1 MALGLTAKGVKK
13 AFDLVSKQYAG
24 AKDVEKVK
32 AYLDHVKHVR
42 KNYSLQGNQTQQPGY
57 LSPLYDDPKTIALRK
72 LAHNVPRKSTAMAK
86 QLGFKTG
93 QQLAK
98 AIDSGDAAIG
108 RRGYIRYVKQDT
120 GNRKGRGAAELTSKL
135 SGVPLKVR
143 HESMVSVYD
152 EIGSGKLN
160 LEKTLEKLK
169 LDGKS
174 VNVPDAAKIL
184 GIEPYQLQNTMKGL
198 IKKKGSNIVKT
209 VDGAYRINLFNLAKE
224 AKKVFKAKEK
234 RGSTGSTPDY
244 IKTMFRTKW
253 DALFKK
259 DFPMASKEVE
269 IFKKE
274 LNKGVARADEKKVVD
289 HIKGVARSL
298 NDKDMG
304 LGAFNAY
311 VQDVKGGRH
320 MNSLNRKELNKLMDE
335 FLENQRQR
343 PDYFDVIN
351 IFGRPNLQQLAAEMN
366 TPGIIKGSKGTYF
379 DKLYDNVFDD
389 GKYLTKISDEA
400 TNIKDFFIKGSD
412 FEIDPTMFN
421 LANLKDLQ
429 KLTIGSSAHNYR
441 GFNTSMF
448 NTVEDLGNSLK
459 VDAFRNRA
467 IERLKNIDAQ
477 IAKRS
482 GEVVDKYKAM
492 AALREREGFLTP
504 ALPQGI
510 KNVLTDAGVKNVFK
524 KGGRVGFDDGGD
536 VVDFDELIRI
546 NIEDHGMENK
556 DAIDEAVKTYLSY
569 KNNNYLSGGAV
580 GVGGNSIGGVG
591 TAIDNQ
597 VGTFQ
602 SILSGI
608 GAGLIDIPK
617 GAFSLGASLLDLG
630 LGTNNAAQVEAFFD
644 NLTTLD
650 EKAEATTAGKITR
663 ILTNLGI
670 PGTAAFKTASGLTK
684 RALLAKEKGNYFKFT
699 KNLDDKLEKTM
710 TAKGRLFTT
719 LGGVAGVGASD
730 AIFVGDPERVGT
742 LGDAF
747 NIGPTRLKDNSEDD
761 AAREVMNRL
770 KFGVDSAFLG
780 GIIGG
785 TGSAITQ
792 AVQRSKQLN
801 RNNDIIDKIL
811 EYTTPQG
818 AKTREFFDTERVM
831 IGKRSAELNRAQV
844 LHRQMDKHIDGLFP
858 ILKQITSAE
867 VRGER
872 EKVVK
877 IINDALTSS
886 DKGPTVD
893 FIRGV
898 DDEIIGGRF
907 SLGDMSP
914 QALNKVKDIKGLN
927 FDEVVNIMQQSRDII
942 GDTFSDIGS
951 NIIRAGKKTD
961 EALGDTLNKFNDFK
975 EAFKVKSLDYI
986 NNTYRIF
993 KNGEIDA
1000 LSSYKP
1006 TDEAVQN
1013 TKQLF
1018 IQLSKQRNAADP
1030 TVKVL
1035 TDSEAAYAVD
1045 RLLAESKKYPK
1056 FLTEGE
1062 VIPMVK
1068 DKTGFLKDLAYKDF
1082 DKPLLPLNK
1091 ITNEK
1096 VKGFDVSPREII
1108 EELLGKVEDPSAT
1121 ILSSMNN
1128 LSLIRQ
1134 KHNFYGELYDQF
1146 KNKQFF
1152 ETREAAAAVFGDRN
1166 VLNQPI
1172 RMMATDKNGKLFTE
1186 AVNPLNGLYT
1196 SKGNQEALEGINR
1209 NLFTWTENNN
1219 MLSNFY
1225 NNFILYPKATSQ
1237 LAKTVLSPV
1246 THARNLISAGAFA
1259 AANGLIPLVNREALN
1274 EAYGAFA
1281 QVGKK
1286 GTDAYNK
1293 RYQRLLELGV
1303 VNSSARLGDL
1313 TEILAD
1319 VNFGARASQIR
1330 ALRGVTRA
1338 GGKVKQFATDL
1349 YTAEDDFWKMYTF
1362 AAERQRIASSLR
1374 NAGIDGTAFAR
1385 SERNNLGRTFA
1396 SFDEYLDEAAA
1407 DIVRNNVPN
1416 YDYVSNF
1423 IKDLRRAPIG
1433 NFVSF
1438 PAEII
1443 RTSINIVKKG
1453 LDDFNYVAPNGTK
1466 PFRNVG
1472 MTRLAGFGLTTA
1484 AIPYGLVEAFKAAQG
1499 VTGVEMD
1506 ALRRFVPDWSKNSN
1520 LIPIRGEDGKLKY
1533 VDFSH
1538 ANAYDTISRPLK
1550 TVLNAIADGR
1560 TDNDTVMEDFVQ
1572 GVVESTSELGA
1583 PFISESI
1590 WTQGIS
1596 DIFVRKGRTKDGRRL
1611 YTEQTPFGE
1620 KFSIAVKHLAETQ
1633 YPGSLAQA
1641 DRIFNSIT
1649 RNPDEYGRTYELADE
1664 VLGITGLRA
1673 VEVDP
1678 VQSMKFKI
1686 ADFRTGVN
1694 NARREFTAPLL
1705 RGGVVDAETII
1716 DRYQVANQALFNVQK
1731 EMSKDY
1737 YGAILL
1743 GATPK
1748 SLNAEFAD
1756 RVSNIQLR
1764 AIIKGNFKPFIPSEN
1779 IEKAFRENAKKI
1791 GGVNTYN
1798 IAKETIR
1805 RMAKQYSRLSLFD
1818 GQLPTFDNP
1827 YRAPLLPD
1835 LGLSNAPAPTSAL
1848 GLQTPGVSGIS
1859 NNIQTTALK
1868 GQRVFGPND
1877 TVFGG

>member
-1 MALGLTAKGVKK
+1 MLGLPMSIVRAGLTAGKAIRKLNPKITDKK
-13 AFDLVSKQYAG
+13 AKDTIARNNLLKGFHDDFKKTMGRNPKKSEFDALLSQGTAGYRPSKNIF
-24 AKDVEKVK
+24 
-32 AYLDHVKHVR
+32 VR
-42 KNYSLQGNQTQQPGY
+42 KNLGFMKEDTPFIS
-57 LSPLYDDPKTIALRK
+57 A
-72 LAHNVPRKSTAMAK
+72 RKSK
-86 QLGFKTG
+86 F
-93 QQLAK
+93 
-98 AIDSGDAAIG
+98 
-108 RRGYIRYVKQDT
+108 
-120 GNRKGRGAAELTSKL
+120 
-135 SGVPLKVR
+135 
-143 HESMVSVYD
+143 
-152 EIGSGKLN
+152 GKLN
-160 LEKTLEKLK
+160 KITDPDHVSPGTAYIRRRRAKRDKLDTAEVRKNVDKYMSVNDKNYNDLAVVPGYKANKLKPGDMTMSHGATNLKTNPENARIAAGRLNSDPDYKLFRKAEDDLHDLTLQQEKMTRGKTPKQLKEISEKVEKLNSEK
-169 LDGKS
+169 LDI
-174 VNVPDAAKIL
+174 IL
-184 GIEPYQLQNTMKGL
+184 GKGNEKISRQLDTVFF
-198 IKKKGSNIVKT
+198 NINNRGTLSKNATNFGNPNFKIDKYGVLDETLDPTKL
-209 VDGAYRINLFNLAKE
+209 NAKDRAIFE
-224 AKKVFKAKEK
+224 LGK
-234 RGSTGSTPDY
+234 RQ
-244 IKTMFRTKW
+244 
-253 DALFKK
+253 
-259 DFPMASKEVE
+259 
-269 IFKKE
+269 
-274 LNKGVARADEKKVVD
+274 
-289 HIKGVARSL
+289 SL
-298 NDKDMG
+298 NDAI
-304 LGAFNAY
+304 AFE
-311 VQDVKGGRH
+311 
-320 MNSLNRKELNKLMDE
+320 KELIQK
-335 FLENQRQR
+335 
-343 PDYFDVIN
+343 Y
-351 IFGRPNLQQLAAEMN
+351 
-366 TPGIIKGSKGTYF
+366 GSNYSEG
-379 DKLYDNVFDD
+379 
-389 GKYLTKISDEA
+389 GK
-400 TNIKDFFIKGSD
+400 
-412 FEIDPTMFN
+412 
-421 LANLKDLQ
+421 
-429 KLTIGSSAHNYR
+429 
-441 GFNTSMF
+441 
-448 NTVEDLGNSLK
+448 
-459 VDAFRNRA
+459 
-467 IERLKNIDAQ
+467 
-477 IAKRS
+477 
-482 GEVVDKYKAM
+482 
-492 AALREREGFLTP
+492 
-504 ALPQGI
+504 
-510 KNVLTDAGVKNVFK
+510 VL
-524 KGGRVGFDDGGD
+524 
-536 VVDFDELIRI
+536 DFDELVRI
-546 NIEDHGMENK
+546 NVEDHGMENK
-556 DAIDEAVKTYLSY
+556 DAIDEAVKDFLAS
-569 KNNNYLSGGAV
+569 KKERPGYLSGGAV
-580 GVGGNSIGGVG
+580 GVGSGGVSG
-591 TAIDNQ
+591 LGVDNK

-602 SILSGI
+602 SILAGI
-608 GAGLIDIPK
+608 GAGILDIPK
-617 GAFSLGASLLDLG
+617 GAFSLGASLVDLG
-630 LGTNNAAQVEAFFD
+630 LGTDKAASVEDFFD

-670 PGTAAFKTASGLTK
+670 PGTAAFRTASGLTK
-684 RALLAKEKGNYFKFT
+684 RALLAKEKGNYFKLT
-699 KNLDDKLEKTM
+699 KDLDGKLQKTM
-710 TAKGRLFTT
+710 TTKGRLFTT
-719 LGGVAGVGASD
+719 LGGAAGVGASD
-730 AIFVGDPERVGT
+730 AIFVGDPEQVGT

-747 NIGPTRLKDNSEDD
+747 NIGPTRLRDNDQDD

-785 TGSAITQ
+785 TGSAISQ

-831 IGKRSAELNRAQV
+831 IGKRSAQLNRAQV

-858 ILKQITSAE
+858 ILKQLTSAE
-867 VRGER
+867 VRKER
-872 EKVVK
+872 DKVVK
-877 IINDALTSS
+877 VINDAMTSS
-886 DKGPTVD
+886 QKGPTVD
-893 FIRGV
+893 FVRGI

-914 QALNKVKDIKGLN
+914 ELLNKVKEIKGLD
-927 FDEVVNIMQQSRDII
+927 FDGVVDLMQKSRDII

-951 NIIRAGKKTD
+951 NIIRAGKRTD
-961 EALGDTLNKFNDFK
+961 EALSDTIGKFNDFK

-993 KNGEIDA
+993 KNGEIA
-1000 LSSYKP
+1000 SLSSYKP
-1006 TDEAVQN
+1006 TEEAVQN

-1018 IQLSKQRNAADP
+1018 IQLSRQRNAADP

-1035 TDSEAAYAVD
+1035 TDQEAAYAVD

-1062 VIPMVK
+1062 VVPLIK
-1068 DKTGFLKDLAYKDF
+1068 DETGFLKDLAIKDF

-1091 ITNEK
+1091 ITKEK
-1096 VKGFDVSPREII
+1096 IEGFDVTPREII
-1108 EELLGKVEDPSAT
+1108 EDLLGKVEDPSAT

-1128 LSLIRQ
+1128 LSIIQQ
-1134 KHNFYGELYDQF
+1134 KHNFYGDLYERF
-1146 KNKQFF
+1146 YGKQFF
-1152 ETREAAAAVFGDRN
+1152 ETRQAAAAVFGDRN

-1172 RMMATDKNGKLFTE
+1172 KMMATDKNGKLFTE

-1196 SKGNQEALEGINR
+1196 SKGNQEALEGVNR
-1209 NLFTWTENNN
+1209 GLFSWTENNN

-1286 GTDAYNK
+1286 GTDEYNK

-1362 AAERQRIASSLR
+1362 AAERQRIAQSLKR
-1374 NAGIDGTAFAR
+1374 AGIDGNAFAK
-1385 SERNNLGRTFA
+1385 SETNNLGRTFDN
-1396 SFDEYLDEAAA
+1396 FDDYLDEAAA

-1453 LDDFNYVAPNGTK
+1453 LDDFNYTAPNGTK

-1484 AIPYGLVEAFKAAQG
+1484 AIPYGLVEAFKAAQN
-1499 VTGVEMD
+1499 VTGIEMD

-1520 LIPIRGEDGKLKY
+1520 LIPIRDDDGKLKY

-1550 TVLNAIADGR
+1550 TVFNAIADGR

-1590 WTQGIS
+1590 WTQGIT
-1596 DIFVRKGRTKDGRRL
+1596 DIFVRGGRTRDGRRL
-1611 YTEQTPFGE
+1611 YTNRTPFGE
-1620 KFSIAVKHLAETQ
+1620 RFSIAVKHLAETQ

-1673 VEVDP
+1673 VKVDP
-1678 VQSMKFKI
+1678 VQSMQFKI
-1686 ADFRTGVN
+1686 ADFRTGIN
-1694 NARREFTAPLL
+1694 NARREFTSPLL
-1705 RGGVVDAETII
+1705 KGGEVTAEQIV

-1737 YGAILL
+1737 YGALLL

-1748 SLNAEFAD
+1748 DLNAQFAD
-1756 RVSNIQLR
+1756 RVSNVQLR

-1779 IEKAFRENAKKI
+1779 IEKSFRNNAREI
-1791 GGVNTYN
+1791 GGNNAYN

-1805 RMAKQYSRLSLFD
+1805 RMAKQYGRLSLFD
-1818 GQLPTFDNP
+1818 DALPVFDNP
-1827 YRAPLLPD
+1827 YRTSVIPD
-1835 LGLSNAPAPTSAL
+1835 LGLSNVPAPTTTL
-1848 GLQTPGVSGIS
+1848 GLQTPGVSGIT

>member
-1 MALGLTAKGVKK
+1 MAATALISLLMPGVK
-13 AFDLVSKQYAG
+13 AGSK
-24 AKDVEKVK
+24 
-32 AYLDHVKHVR
+32 LFF
-42 KNYSLQGNQTQQPGY
+42 KNYKEFYQAAGRNPKVFDKFVSDT
-57 LSPLYDDPKTIALRK
+57 LSKNK
-72 LAHNVPRKSTAMAK
+72 LTKR
-86 QLGFKTG
+86 
-93 QQLAK
+93 
-98 AIDSGDAAIG
+98 D
-108 RRGYIRYVKQDT
+108 YVSA
-120 GNRKGRGAAELTSKL
+120 N
-135 SGVPLKVR
+135 
-143 HESMVSVYD
+143 
-152 EIGSGKLN
+152 
-160 LEKTLEKLK
+160 KLK
-169 LDGKS
+169 
-174 VNVPDAAKIL
+174 NMFKIGGNDETFARL
-184 GIEPYQLQNTMKGL
+184 LRGNSTN
-198 IKKKGSNIVKT
+198 KK
-209 VDGAYRINLFNLAKE
+209 
-224 AKKVFKAKEK
+224 
-234 RGSTGSTPDY
+234 
-244 IKTMFRTKW
+244 
-253 DALFKK
+253 
-259 DFPMASKEVE
+259 
-269 IFKKE
+269 
-274 LNKGVARADEKKVVD
+274 
-289 HIKGVARSL
+289 
-298 NDKDMG
+298 
-304 LGAFNAY
+304 LGAFKSDKIGMTGPTGKGSTARKPNY
-311 VQDVKGGRH
+311 EVKDFINRFKPYGIERKVSADASYKKNYLDRNFGRGQFQIARINEADAAASRVWNDLYRGH
-320 MNSLNRKELNKLMDE
+320 LQNGRYTIDLAHLNRLSKTDATNAAKAMNKEIRWTTPL
-335 FLENQRQR
+335 QRKMR
-343 PDYFDVIN
+343 FKDNVTGES
-351 IFGRPNLQQLAAEMN
+351 FGYKDIE
-366 TPGIIKGSKGTYF
+366 K
-379 DKLYDNVFDD
+379 VFDD
-389 GKYLTKISDEA
+389 KMGKGAFAKYKDDLLKQKELMDLSIGRKTKNTTLNALLTKDADKAKIARQSFVARHHPEGVA
-400 TNIKDFFIKGSD
+400 VN
-412 FEIDPTMFN
+412 PFN
-421 LANLKDLQ
+421 TQLTLSKSNNTEVALTKKFLKDLEAAEGRGIQ
-429 KLTIGSSAHNYR
+429 KDIISNYNKTLNELGIGTKQGLFSFGQQGQLKGSELALMAGKQNKLGRTINPAVNK
-441 GFNTSMF
+441 
-448 NTVEDLGNSLK
+448 EL
-459 VDAFRNRA
+459 A
-467 IERLKNIDAQ
+467 INPSFA
-477 IAKRS
+477 
-482 GEVVDKYKAM
+482 
-492 AALREREGFLTP
+492 
-504 ALPQGI
+504 
-510 KNVLTDAGVKNVFK
+510 
-524 KGGRVGFDDGGD
+524 DGGS
-536 VVDFDELIRI
+536 VLDFDELIRI

-556 DAIDEAVKTYLSY
+556 DAIDEAVKDFLAS
-569 KNNNYLSGGAV
+569 KKERPGYLSGGAV
-580 GVGGNSIGGVG
+580 GVGGKSIGGVG
-591 TAIDNQ
+591 TSVDNQ

-608 GAGLIDIPK
+608 AAGVIDIPR
-617 GAFSLGASLLDLG
+617 GAFSLGASLVDLG
-630 LGTNNAAQVEAFFD
+630 LGTNSAAQVESFFD
-644 NLTTLD
+644 NLTTFD

-670 PGTAAFKTASGLTK
+670 PGTAAFRTASGLTK

-699 KNLDDKLEKTM
+699 KDLDGKLEKTM

-719 LGGVAGVGASD
+719 LGGAAGVGVSD

-747 NIGPTRLKDNSEDD
+747 NIGPTQLRDNSEDD
-761 AAREVMNRL
+761 ASREVMNRV
-770 KFGVDSAFLG
+770 KFGIDSAFLG

-818 AKTREFFDTERVM
+818 AKTREFFDAERVM
-831 IGKRSAELNRAQV
+831 TGKRSAELNRAQV

-858 ILKQITSAE
+858 VLKQITSAE
-867 VRGER
+867 VRKER

-877 IINDALTSS
+877 VINDALTSS
-886 DKGPTVD
+886 EKGPTVD

-898 DDEIIGGRF
+898 DDEVIGGKF

-914 QALNKVKDIKGLN
+914 ELLQKVKDIKGIN
-927 FDEVVNIMQQSRDII
+927 FDEVVDIMQQSRDII

-951 NIIRAGKKTD
+951 NIIRAGKRTD
-961 EALGDTLNKFNDFK
+961 EALGDTLNKFNSFK

-1000 LSSYKP
+1000 LASYKP

-1013 TKQLF
+1013 AKQLF

-1045 RLLAESKKYPK
+1045 RLLAESKRYPK

-1062 VIPMVK
+1062 VIPLVK
-1068 DKTGFLKDLAYKDF
+1068 DETGFLKDLAIKDF

-1091 ITNEK
+1091 ITKEK
-1096 VKGFDVSPREII
+1096 IEGFDVTPRKII
-1108 EELLGKVEDPSAT
+1108 EDLLGKVEDPSAT

-1128 LSLIRQ
+1128 LSIIRQ
-1134 KHNFYGELYDQF
+1134 KHNFYGDLYERF
-1146 KNKQFF
+1146 YGKQFF
-1152 ETREAAAAVFGDRN
+1152 ETRQAAAAVFGDRN

-1172 RMMATDKNGKLFTE
+1172 KMMATDNNGKLFTE

-1196 SKGNQEALEGINR
+1196 SKGNQEALEGVNR
-1209 NLFTWTENNN
+1209 GLFSWTENNN
-1219 MLSNFY
+1219 MLTNFY

-1293 RYQRLLELGV
+1293 RYQKLLELGV

-1330 ALRGVTRA
+1330 ALRGATRA
-1338 GGKVKQFATDL
+1338 GGKFKQFATDL

-1362 AAERQRIASSLR
+1362 AAERQRIAQSLKR
-1374 NAGIDGTAFAR
+1374 AGIDGSAFAK
-1385 SERNNLGRTFA
+1385 SEKNNLGRTFD
-1396 SFDEYLDEAAA
+1396 SFDDYLDEAAA

-1438 PAEII
+1438 PAEIL
-1443 RTSINIVKKG
+1443 RTSVNIVKKG

-1484 AIPYGLVEAFKAAQG
+1484 VIPYGMVEAFKAAQG
-1499 VTGVEMD
+1499 VTGIEMD

-1520 LIPIRGEDGKLKY
+1520 LIPIRDEDGKLKY

-1538 ANAYDTISRPLK
+1538 ANAYDTVSRPFK
-1550 TVLNAIADGR
+1550 TVLNALADGR
-1560 TDNDTVMEDFVQ
+1560 TDNDSVMEDFLQ
-1572 GVVESTSELGA
+1572 GMVESTSELGA

-1596 DIFVRKGRTKDGRRL
+1596 DIFVRGGRTKDGRRL
-1611 YTEQTPFGE
+1611 YTDQTPFGE
-1620 KFSIAVKHLAETQ
+1620 KFSLAIKHLAETQ
-1633 YPGSLAQA
+1633 YPGSLAQGE
-1641 DRIFNSIT
+1641 RIFRSIVK
-1649 RNPDEYGRTYELADE
+1649 NPDEYGRTYELKDE
-1664 VLGITGLRA
+1664 VLGFAGLRA

-1686 ADFRTGVN
+1686 ADFRTGIN
-1694 NARREFTAPLL
+1694 NARREFTSPLL
-1705 RGGVVDAETII
+1705 RGGPITPEQIV
-1716 DRYQVANQALFNVQK
+1716 DRYKIANEALYQVQK

-1737 YGAILL
+1737 YGAMLL
-1743 GATPK
+1743 GASTK
-1748 SLNAEFAD
+1748 NLNREFKD
-1756 RVSNIQLR
+1756 RVSDVQLR
-1764 AIIKGNFKPFIPSEN
+1764 ALVKGRFKPFIPSEN
-1779 IEKAFRENAKKI
+1779 IEKAFRENAQKI
-1791 GGVNTYN
+1791 GGKNAYSV
-1798 IAKETIR
+1798 AKETIR
-1805 RMAKQYSRLSLFD
+1805 RMAKEYGRLNLFESN
-1818 GQLPTFDNP
+1818 LPDFDNP
-1827 YRAPLLPD
+1827 YKTSISVPD
-1835 LGLSNAPAPTSAL
+1835 LGLNTSSLPTNLGL

-1859 NNIQTTALK
+1859 NNMQATAIK